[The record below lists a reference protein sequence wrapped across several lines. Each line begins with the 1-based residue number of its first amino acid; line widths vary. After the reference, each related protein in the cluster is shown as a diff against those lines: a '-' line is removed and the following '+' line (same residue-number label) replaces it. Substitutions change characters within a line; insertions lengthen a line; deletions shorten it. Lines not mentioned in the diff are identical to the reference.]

1 MTDKPKHIRTKEELH
16 TQATSLLRMT
26 YEALHSVNLNG
37 FAPFPCLSQEYI
49 ATYKRC
55 VETCEKYSDIE
66 LAEYIKNNLQP

>member
-1 MTDKPKHIRTKEELH
+1 MTDKSKHIRTKEDLH
-16 TQATSLLRMT
+16 SQANFLLRIT
-26 YEALHSVNLNG
+26 YEALHSVNLYG
-37 FAPFPCLSQEYI
+37 VAPFPCLSQEYI